1 MSAQLQVSMTLLYL
15 GLHENFALFYFNK
28 RNAFLKDHY
37 NIQKDLDL
45 LKLLKIPPLST
56 EVSRVEIQFVIFQVR
71 IWIVVNLEKCCKNQ
85 VDCSSLVICETFF
98 AFLDKLA
105 RFSIKL
111 DCQIS
116 L

>member
-71 IWIVVNLEKCCKNQ
+71 IWIVVNLVSVVKIRST
-85 VDCSSLVICETFF
+85 VLV
-98 AFLDKLA
+98 
-105 RFSIKL
+105 
-111 DCQIS
+111 
-116 L
+116 

>member
-37 NIQKDLDL
+37 IQKDLDL

-71 IWIVVNLEKCCKNQ
+71 L
-85 VDCSSLVICETFF
+85 
-98 AFLDKLA
+98 
-105 RFSIKL
+105 
-111 DCQIS
+111 
-116 L
+116 